1 MSSTDSE
8 DVSSFDSEDEEAGAA
23 HAVECERQHAI
34 AFSDLIDACA
44 DAAVATARCSALRAR
59 SCAEIA
65 HQTVLS
71 AEHAFAVAEAARAEE
86 KLAISEEVV
95 AAAREELAAAIA
107 RAETEAAAEAA
118 RERELR
124 EAEQAADET
133 DADTVVTT
141 GSDERRYADD
151 DLDAVLGPGW
161 ATRFGDPGAPRELL
175 MEILEDRNV
184 DVVRDLLDMGD
195 DPDVID
201 TTCGWTPL
209 IHLMVHAA
217 DRLDIAK
224 LLIDAGADVNFKS
237 PWPEVSPLRMASF
250 ASIPATH
257 MLLAAGATFKMTD
270 YDDLRGRDFTARAY
284 LTRVEAAGG
293 FELYVESQYQKVLAV
308 RLLTSDRGGRLPNA
322 LVPKVIG
329 FWNRYGRYPAHRR
342 APA

>member
-8 DVSSFDSEDEEAGAA
+8 DVSSFDSEDEEARAA
-23 HAVECERQHAI
+23 HAVECERQLAI
-34 AFSDLIDACA
+34 AWSDHIDACA
-44 DAAVATARCSALRAR
+44 DNAVATARCAAARAR
-59 SCAEIA
+59 SCVAIA
-65 HQTVLS
+65 DEKVIS
-71 AEHAFAVAEAARAEE
+71 AKLAFAVAEAARDKEELAIAEE
-86 KLAISEEVV
+86 VA
-95 AAAREELAAAIA
+95 AAAREQFAIA
-107 RAETEAAAEAA
+107 RAATEAAVAEAA
-118 RERELR
+118 RQREL
-124 EAEQAADET
+124 AADET

-141 GSDERRYADD
+141 GSDERRFADD

-184 DVVRDLLDMGD
+184 DVVRELLDMGD

-209 IHLMVHAA
+209 IHLMVHAS

-270 YDDLRGRDFTARAY
+270 YDDLGPGRDFTARAY

>member
-1 MSSTDSE
+1 MAKLAEE
-8 DVSSFDSEDEEAGAA
+8 DAAAA
-23 HAVECERQHAI
+23 HAASK
-34 AFSDLIDACA
+34 AA
-44 DAAVATARCSALRAR
+44 DAEAT
-59 SCAEIA
+59 
-65 HQTVLS
+65 
-71 AEHAFAVAEAARAEE
+71 
-86 KLAISEEVV
+86 
-95 AAAREELAAAIA
+95 
-107 RAETEAAAEAA
+107 

-133 DADTVVTT
+133 DADTVVTA
-141 GSDERRYADD
+141 GSDERRFADD

-161 ATRFGDPGAPRELL
+161 ATRFGDPGAPVELL
-175 MEILEDRNV
+175 MEILQDRDV
-184 DVVRDLLDMGD
+184 DVVRDLLAEGH

-201 TTCGWTPL
+201 GTCGWTPL
-209 IHLMVHAA
+209 IHLMVH
-217 DRLDIAK
+217 DPDLDVAK
-224 LLIDAGADVNFKS
+224 LLIDAGADVNFKT

-250 ASIPATH
+250 SSIPATRL
-257 MLLAAGATFKMTD
+257 LLAAGATFKMTD